1 MSRRVVNYMETRVA
15 LLDNPRL
22 LGKALTGQWSGHWRY
37 RVGRCRVIC
46 DIQDQALRVIVVRV
60 GRRDDVYRL
69 R

>member
-15 LLDNPRL
+15 PLDNPRQ
-22 LGKALTGQWSGHWRY
+22 LGKALTGQWAGYWRY

-46 DIQDQALRVIVVRV
+46 DIQDRALRIIVVRA
-60 GRRDDVYRL
+60 GQRDDVYRL